1 MKTEN
6 RPRWVRS
13 RYSCGDVGR
22 LPPDLA
28 APFSVCAPIR
38 IAPHQKLAMSFRY
51 LHSNP
56 ILGNKRVDVKANCEY
71 GNETWMRRTAT
82 FQGKEFARTFA
93 DLAGD
98 VEAIKQRALE
108 LAQSKLIKTFDK
120 VIAARVVAAGA
131 AAIEEPL
138 EKRQRSEP
146 KKLVQGFKPNSSTV
160 RTGTRQ
166 GSAGKDAAKISIAPK
181 SFSMRSTCGGCWRL
195 LAAFA
200 WRALVLASFV
210 GTQ

>member
-1 MKTEN
+1 M
-6 RPRWVRS
+6 
-13 RYSCGDVGR
+13 
-22 LPPDLA
+22 
-28 APFSVCAPIR
+28 
-38 IAPHQKLAMSFRY
+38 
-51 LHSNP
+51 
-56 ILGNKRVDVKANCEY
+56 
-71 GNETWMRRTAT
+71 TWMRRTAT

-160 RTGTRQ
+160 PTGTRQ
-166 GSAGKDAAKISIAPK
+166 GSAARRLNWQKL
-181 SFSMRSTCGGCWRL
+181 FSGAVSLVCWRL
-195 LAAFA
+195 RRWFPAARLTYGVQVG
-200 WRALVLASFV
+200 WNSGSIRHLVPPQGSFL
-210 GTQ
+210 QQPRN

>member
-1 MKTEN
+1 M
-6 RPRWVRS
+6 
-13 RYSCGDVGR
+13 
-22 LPPDLA
+22 
-28 APFSVCAPIR
+28 
-38 IAPHQKLAMSFRY
+38 
-51 LHSNP
+51 
-56 ILGNKRVDVKANCEY
+56 KANCEY

-146 KKLVQGFKPNSSTV
+146 KKLVQGFKPNSSKV
-160 RTGTRQ
+160 PTGTRQ